1 MTTSHI
7 IDLTIAKKQ
16 LNESAMLR
24 RFSAD
29 LKVILRTIL
38 SNEAY
43 RALISEEEQEKPKIV
58 VKGSK
63 EDVKAFAKA
72 LKNERQY
79 ALNYM
84 KHGLGSKEVS
94 NSKLELEKSI
104 HDFESSTGI
113 KWPIG

>member
-72 LKNERQY
+72 LENERQY